1 MGNHD
6 LIHINSGTGTEVP
19 SANISNQ
26 VLLDHPSTI
35 STETANLMDKDWTKN
50 WLKKTK
56 KPKDKRQERPI
67 TPVNVDEKF

>member
-1 MGNHD
+1 
-6 LIHINSGTGTEVP
+6 
-19 SANISNQ
+19 